1 MKNPF
6 NTDESANA
14 ALVGGNTATSAA
26 GLRMPGMLPNPADV
40 RPVAGLGLP
49 GTFAPSAS
57 NATADAMLA
66 DMERQT
72 AAMMAGLQRP
82 APAPTPVVGYN
93 PQTKQFFSGGRTF
106 SAELGEAL
114 PALQGGLF
122 DADNQQVPQG
132 FLKVRAEDAKAKVQ
146 KEYESLGLG
155 AAFGRQAGTAL
166 AGVGS
171 ALRDIGV
178 PGARAVEQ
186 YGAEMAANRPAQVTQ
201 AGDILSRPGQFAAE
215 TAGEVGFDVASRLA
229 TGKAGAMLG
238 GALTGGNPLGA
249 IIGGTAGV
257 LLPTLFQTYG
267 GIRREQREAGVEDKG
282 RALAAGAGSAALEMI
297 GPEAAIARVVGKTA
311 AGVTGKAGIDLI
323 KQVNTGALKSIGTGA
338 ALGTLSEAA
347 TEPLQSG
354 LERFGAFKPLSGA
367 DAINEYLMGAAKGG
381 LGGAAFGG
389 ITSTMEYSQ
398 AATFVDNFNRDAELA
413 KDTTVDPRT
422 RIEAAYR
429 VKAVLDGASDDPAFN
444 EQLQTF
450 RGLLTTLKDQASAA
464 QRAQDLGTGATV
476 DLTGAANAMPTAAAP
491 AAAPAP
497 TASPA
502 APVVPAAEAP
512 VAPVAEAPAA
522 PVAPVAEAPIAQPAP
537 PVETMEEGAGVA
549 QPPQAAPA
557 AEPEPAPDTPEA
569 QAQDRLAAKRAEDIQ
584 KELDKLEAGVAY
596 TGNLKAAGRK
606 TSVSPQVFAAIR
618 NAILSPNSGTMVRK
632 PKSAIIDREAT
643 EQYGPLIKAIG
654 RAADAFAEAHN
665 KYLNAGQN
673 LVREKNVLKPTPFE
687 RAASDRI
694 EITAEQLAAERL
706 AEGRVGTLEQTE
718 AELSR
723 TYAALRQ
730 AVAALG
736 GEQSV
741 DKNLDVIVRLM
752 KDRALAPSKKTSPEL
767 AKRWNQLDV
776 RFSSGWAKAKRG
788 AVAPEGVQRFDVTG
802 SEKRSSFEEGGV
814 GSLPDLLAGKGKG
827 YESGGLDALLKFTR
841 LHGTPYERMLAVG
854 LRQTFKTIGSPQVEL
869 IAADAENQTP
879 RYDPNTNTI
888 YVRDNESL
896 GVVLHEALHGATHAY
911 IYQRPNDAPVKSLR
925 NSLAQAL
932 QMKVPA
938 SVPERVAQGFLDVQA
953 EIKRLADAGREAD
966 AILELIS
973 YTNTHNEFRSVLEME
988 VSSNPSS
995 EAVGWLDDIWTA
1007 LVAVVERML
1016 GTSKSVAADVIRNTY
1031 RVMQG
1036 RADMVLG
1043 QEAIASVRYNIL
1055 EAAITSGAPIVQA
1068 QPTPQNPMP
1077 VMTPQDLRQYAT
1089 KTAPVLL
1096 STRWMFDMVGWGK
1109 ISPALN
1115 KHAPRLNKYIQEKF
1129 PALSGYLS
1137 LIHSRIN
1144 VPPGFSEYMDT
1155 FKYNKNV
1162 GYVQAEYLAHL
1173 VETQPSEVVLAIFD
1187 YLDGNKQALD
1197 KIKGGEVYAEIA
1209 DKVDS
1214 WLKAYVDL
1222 LPDRDQTYFKGHKL
1236 SESLLYADRSAQV
1249 ASTSL
1254 GIRKLREII
1263 GLQEDKQVNVQEAW
1277 MQKDANGDPLYKDTF
1292 YRVYGP
1298 SPKANDPAPV
1308 LQGYISRDLYNAGT
1322 VALPAGYTVD
1332 PARVWRM
1339 THFNDKGYFYTSNM
1353 TPKQALEEGKAAD
1366 LANALRNTMAALAGN
1381 YASRTFFTSAASFGY
1396 ENGQPTEISVAFD
1409 SQEAAKVAN
1418 GGYALRD
1425 AQIIDLSEGATK
1437 AVDVRNL
1444 LRQPGMW
1451 VKVPDQPAYG
1461 DMAGKYM
1468 PGPTWTALQD
1478 MSDRTPLVNSRIYRT
1493 GLQWFKK
1500 SKTVYNP
1507 ATHITNIGSNLALM
1521 SLHGISFKALGDAA
1535 RMYAAFS
1542 LRPENLTPEQRKL
1555 MSAFMN
1561 SGAMLGDYS
1570 SSEVKDAIYNAL
1582 RDRTEATSLT
1592 GDIMAAMQYE
1602 KAKALALRTI
1612 GNKRGGAE
1620 KVVNGVKTA
1629 ARVMEEAYAVEDNV
1643 FRLAAF
1649 LNKAGELQ
1657 LQRGVDKADAE
1668 IMRMAGKFAAGAFVD
1683 YDIDSKAVRW
1693 MRQTAFPFIS
1703 FTYGIIP
1710 VLGRIALH
1718 SPWRLANLLTMYY
1731 VLAALLESDDE
1742 EELRKQGPESM
1753 RERVYGI
1760 GPYINVRIPGLG
1772 DEKNPVYYP
1781 LGNWIPMASALKG
1794 QPQGFM
1800 GLDWWP
1806 SMITPSNPFLS
1817 VAIALLGGTDPY
1829 TGKDIHKVTD
1839 TDFEKL
1845 KTSAKFVYN
1854 TAMTP
1859 ALSTKQFETA
1869 GAVLTGDK
1877 TITGSAVS
1885 TLPLLRTLGLSLN
1898 TFNVD
1903 DQTLYRGIEIQK
1915 LQREYRAAMRD
1926 AARKEAREGSP
1937 DYAALDEKLRELHA
1951 RMVEDITNVQEGK

>member
-72 AAMMAGLQRP
+72 ASMMAGLQRP

-114 PALQGGLF
+114 PALQRGLF

-146 KEYESLGLG
+146 KEYESLGMG

-297 GPEAAIARVVGKTA
+297 GPEAAIARVAGKTA
-311 AGVTGKAGIDLI
+311 AGATGRAGVDLI

-338 ALGTLSEAA
+338 ALGAAAEAI
-347 TEPLQSG
+347 TEPLQSVA
-354 LERFGAFKPLSGA
+354 ERFGAYKPLTGA
-367 DAINEYLMGAAKGG
+367 DALNEYLMGAAKGG

-389 ITSTMEYSQ
+389 VTSTMEYSQ

-476 DLTGAANAMPTAAAP
+476 DLTGAANTMAPAP

-497 TASPA
+497 V
-502 APVVPAAEAP
+502 APVAPAAEAP
-512 VAPVAEAPAA
+512 VAPVAETPTAPA
-522 PVAPVAEAPIAQPAP
+522 APVAEAPIAQPAP
-537 PVETMEEGAGVA
+537 PVEAMEEGAGVT
-549 QPPQAAPA
+549 QPTQVAPA
-557 AEPEPAPDTPEA
+557 VEPEPAPDTPEA
-569 QAQDRLAAKRAEDIQ
+569 QAQDQRAAEKAAKIQ
-584 KELDKLEAGVAY
+584 EELDKLDDLQAGVSY

-632 PKSAIIDREAT
+632 AKSAIIDREAT

-718 AELSR
+718 AELAR

-736 GEQSV
+736 GEQSA

-752 KDRALAPSKKTSPEL
+752 KDRALAPSKKANPEL
-767 AKRWNQLDV
+767 AKRWSQLDV

-802 SEKRSSFEEGGV
+802 SEKRSAFEEGGV
-814 GSLPDLLAGKGKG
+814 GSLPDLLTGKGKG

-896 GVVLHEALHGATHAY
+896 GVVLHEALHAATHAY

-925 NSLAQAL
+925 KSLAQAL
-932 QMKVPA
+932 QMKVPV

-988 VSSNPSS
+988 ISNDPNS

-1031 RVMQG
+1031 RAMQG
-1036 RADMVLG
+1036 RADMVLE
-1043 QEAIASVRYNIL
+1043 QEAIASVRYNTL

-1096 STRWMFDMVGWGK
+1096 SSRWMFDMVGWGK

-1115 KHAPRLNKYIQEKF
+1115 KHMPRLNKYIQQKF
-1129 PALSGYLS
+1129 PSLSGYLS

-1155 FKYNKNV
+1155 FQYNKNV
-1162 GYVQAEYLAHL
+1162 GYVQTEYLAHL
-1173 VETQPSEVVLAIFD
+1173 VETQPPEVALAIFD
-1187 YLDGNKQALD
+1187 YLDGNKQALE
-1197 KIKGGEVYAEIA
+1197 KVKGGKVYAELAGKI
-1209 DKVDS
+1209 DVWIKTYLTELSPRDR
-1214 WLKAYVDL
+1214 AYFD
-1222 LPDRDQTYFKGHKL
+1222 GHKL
-1236 SESLLYADRSAQV
+1236 SESLLYADRTAQV

-1254 GIRKLREII
+1254 GARKMGEII
-1263 GLQEDKQVNVQEAW
+1263 GLQAHKQHTMHDPWVK
-1277 MQKDANGDPLYKDTF
+1277 KDANGDPVYKDTY

-1298 SPKANDPAPV
+1298 AAKGAETVIA
-1308 LQGYISRDLYNAGT
+1308 LQGYISRDLADAGT
-1322 VALPAGYTVD
+1322 VPLQAGYTID
-1332 PARVWRM
+1332 RDRLWRM
-1339 THFNDKGYFYTSNM
+1339 TDFNDTGYFFTSNM
-1353 TPKQALEEGKAAD
+1353 TPKQALEQGKAAE

-1381 YASRTFFTSAASFGY
+1381 YASRTFFTSSASFGY
-1396 ENGQPTEISVAFD
+1396 EDGKPTETSVAFD
-1409 SQEAAKVAN
+1409 TREAASVAN
-1418 GGYALRD
+1418 GGYAIRD
-1425 AQIIDLSEGATK
+1425 AQLIDLSEGTTK

-1461 DMAGKYM
+1461 DLAGKYM

-1478 MSDRTPLVNSRIYRT
+1478 MSDRTPLINSRLYRQ

-1507 ATHITNIGSNLALM
+1507 STHLTNIGSNLALM
-1521 SLHGISFKALGDAA
+1521 SLHGISFKALRDAA
-1535 RMYAAFS
+1535 GIYATFYTN
-1542 LRPENLTPEQRKL
+1542 PGNLTLEQRKL
-1555 MSAFMN
+1555 ISSFMN

-1592 GDIMAAMQYE
+1592 GDIMAAMNYE
-1602 KAKALALRTI
+1602 KAKAMALRTV

-1693 MRQTAFPFIS
+1693 ARQTFFPFIS

-1710 VLGRIALH
+1710 VLGRIALN

-1731 VLAALLESDDE
+1731 VLAALLETEDD
-1742 EELRKQGPESM
+1742 EELRKKGPEAM
-1753 RERVYGI
+1753 RARVYGI

-1794 QPQGFM
+1794 QPQGVM
-1800 GLDWWP
+1800 GIDWIP
-1806 SMITPSNPFLS
+1806 SMLTPSNPFLS

-1829 TGKDIHKVTD
+1829 TGKDIYKVTD

-1903 DQTLYRGIEIQK
+1903 EQALYRGIEIQK
-1915 LQREYRAAMRD
+1915 LQREYRMAMRD

>member
-57 NATADAMLA
+57 NAAADAMLA
-66 DMERQT
+66 DTERQT
-72 AAMMAGLQRP
+72 ATMMAGLQRP

-146 KEYESLGLG
+146 KEYESLGMG

-267 GIRREQREAGVEDKG
+267 GIRREQREAGIEDKG

-311 AGVTGKAGIDLI
+311 AGATGRAGIDLI

-354 LERFGAFKPLSGA
+354 LERFGAFKSLSGA

-450 RGLLTTLKDQASAA
+450 RGLLTTLRDQASAA
-464 QRAQDLGTGATV
+464 QRAEDLGTGATV
-476 DLTGAANAMPTAAAP
+476 DLTGAANAMPQAPAPAPAPTPAAP
-491 AAAPAP
+491 AAAP
-497 TASPA
+497 
-502 APVVPAAEAP
+502 VVPVAEAP
-512 VAPVAEAPAA
+512 VAPAAPA
-522 PVAPVAEAPIAQPAP
+522 PVAPTAEAPVVQPAP
-537 PVETMEEGAGVA
+537 PVAPTEEVI
-549 QPPQAAPA
+549 PVTTAAPD
-557 AEPEPAPDTPEA
+557 AEPEAAPDTPEA

-596 TGNLKAAGRK
+596 TGNQKAAGRK

-632 PKSAIIDREAT
+632 AKSAIIDREAT

-687 RAASDRI
+687 RAASDRV

-706 AEGRVGTLEQTE
+706 AEGRVGTLEQAE
-718 AELSR
+718 AELAR

-752 KDRALAPSKKTSPEL
+752 KDRALTPSKKTSPEL

-869 IAADAENQTP
+869 IAADAETQTP

-888 YVRDNESL
+888 YVHDNESL
-896 GVVLHEALHGATHAY
+896 GVVLHEALHAATHAY
-911 IYQRPNDAPVKSLR
+911 VYQRPNDAPVKSLR
-925 NSLAQAL
+925 KSLAQAL

-938 SVPERVAQGFLDVQA
+938 GVSERVAQGFLDVQA
-953 EIKRLADAGREAD
+953 ELKRLADAGREAD
-966 AILELIS
+966 AILELIA

-988 VSSNPSS
+988 VSSDPNS

-1031 RVMQG
+1031 RAMQG
-1036 RADMVLG
+1036 RADMVLE
-1043 QEAIASVRYNIL
+1043 QEAIASVRYNVL
-1055 EAAITSGAPIVQA
+1055 EAAITGGAPIVQA

-1096 STRWMFDMVGWGK
+1096 SSRWMFDMVGWGK

-1115 KHAPRLNKYIQEKF
+1115 KHMPRLNKYIQEKF
-1129 PALSGYLS
+1129 PSLSGYLS

-1173 VETQPSEVVLAIFD
+1173 VETQDRDTVLAIFD

-1197 KIKGGEVYAEIA
+1197 KVKGGAVYAEIA
-1209 DKVDS
+1209 DKVNA
-1214 WLKAYVDL
+1214 WLDEYIDL
-1222 LPDRDQTYFKGHKL
+1222 LPASDQAYFQGHKL

-1254 GIRKLREII
+1254 GARKLREII
-1263 GLQEDKQVNVQEAW
+1263 GLQEDKQVNVQEDW
-1277 MQKDANGDPLYKDTF
+1277 MQKDANGAPVYKDTF

-1298 SPKANDPAPV
+1298 SPKANDPTPV
-1308 LQGYISRDLYNAGT
+1308 LQGYISRDVANTGT
-1322 VALPAGYTVD
+1322 AALPAAFTID
-1332 PARVWRM
+1332 RSRVWRM

-1353 TPKQALEEGKAAD
+1353 TPAQALDEGKAAD

-1425 AQIIDLSEGATK
+1425 SQLIDLSEGATK
-1437 AVDVRNL
+1437 AKDVRNL

-1461 DMAGKYM
+1461 DLAGKFM

-1478 MSDRTPLVNSRIYRT
+1478 MSDRTPLVNSRMYRQ

-1507 ATHITNIGSNLALM
+1507 STHLTNIGSNLALM
-1521 SLHGISFKALGDAA
+1521 SLHGISFKALSEAA
-1535 RMYAAFS
+1535 RIYAAFS
-1542 LRPENLTPEQRKL
+1542 IRPDTLSDEQRKL
-1555 MSAFMN
+1555 ISAFMN

-1592 GDIMAAMQYE
+1592 GDIMAAMNYE
-1602 KAKALALRTI
+1602 KAKAMALRTI

-1657 LQRGVDKADAE
+1657 LQQGKAVADAE
-1668 IMRMAGKFAAGAFVD
+1668 TMRMAGKFAAGAFVD

-1693 MRQTAFPFIS
+1693 ARQTVFPFIS

-1731 VLAALLESDDE
+1731 VLAALLETEDD
-1742 EELRKQGPESM
+1742 EELRKKGPEAM
-1753 RERVYGI
+1753 RERMFGV

-1781 LGNWIPMASALKG
+1781 LGNWVPMASALKG

-1806 SMITPSNPFLS
+1806 SMLTPSNPFLS
-1817 VAIALLGGTDPY
+1817 VAIALVGGVDPY

-1845 KTSAKFVYN
+1845 KTSAKFVYD

-1859 ALSTKQFETA
+1859 ALSSRQLGTFED
-1869 GAVLTGDK
+1869 VVTGDK